1 MAGVWVDA
9 GLNMPPQEQ
18 TEAFKLTLQRA
29 VEQQVT
35 RFVLIA
41 SDLEEARR
49 AIAFAEQD
57 PRCVVTVGIHPHQAA
72 KAPSDFIQQLK
83 ELAQHPA
90 VRAIGECGLDYNR
103 NFSPPDIQRRVFSAQ
118 VEVAAELGL
127 PLYLHERDALQDQLA
142 ILKPARSELVA
153 LFTHC
158 FTGDNNALEAYQ
170 ALDCYIGITGW
181 LCDERRG
188 QDLAGAAANIDSQRL
203 LLETD
208 APYLLPRNI
217 RPRPKSR
224 QNEPAYLPY
233 IAERLAELTGHSLS
247 QLQELTTTN
256 AQRLFSDW
264 G

>member
-1 MAGVWVDA
+1 
-9 GLNMPPQEQ
+9 MPPQEQ
-18 TEAFKLTLQRA
+18 LDGFRQSLQRA
-29 VEQQVT
+29 AEKEVT

-41 SDLEEARR
+41 SDLDETRR

-57 PRCVVTVGIHPHQAA
+57 SRCIVTAGIHPHQAA
-72 KAPSDFIQQLK
+72 KAPADFIQQLK
-83 ELAQHPA
+83 ALAEHPA

-103 NFSPPDIQRRVFSAQ
+103 NFSPPEVQRRVFSAQ
-118 VEVAAELGL
+118 VELAAELQL

-153 LFTHC
+153 AFTHC
-158 FTGDNNALEAYQ
+158 FTGDNHALEAYQ

-188 QDLAGAAANIDSQRL
+188 QDLAGAVGYIDSQRL
-203 LLETD
+203 LVETD

-224 QNEPAYLPY
+224 HNEPAYLPY
-233 IAERLAELTGHSLS
+233 IGERLAELTDHPLT
-247 QLQELTTTN
+247 QLQQLTTAN
-256 AQRLFSDW
+256 AQRLFGDW